1 MSARAKSNKSAKS
14 IVELSNKMYDEYMF
28 QLQLDVIHAQANY
41 DNMLHDAHKLNELAN
56 MQIEA
61 KAEDFLRKIA
71 TYSNRERN
79 NLVRQRTHEN
89 ATRFSKCV
97 KVESQSYRI
106 EKSLES
112 FKTIKE
118 HAEYAHVDAKR
129 VARHMKFL
137 DKEQNRTC
145 KLVVDASNKSRFK
158 YVNID

>member
-1 MSARAKSNKSAKS
+1 MSAKAKKATKNVVTISNN
-14 IVELSNKMYDEYMF
+14 LFDEYM
-28 QLQLDVIHAQANY
+28 QALQLDVIHAQANF
-41 DNMLHDAHKLNELAN
+41 DNMIFDAYKLNELAN
-56 MQIEA
+56 LMIEA
-61 KAEDFLRKIA
+61 KAEDFQRKLA

-89 ATRFSKCV
+89 ATKFSKCV
-97 KVESQSYRI
+97 KVESQSYKI
-106 EKSLES
+106 EKSLEQ

-137 DKEQNRTC
+137 DKEQAKTC